1 MPSRSLLPLLL
12 LLLPLGVQAAADL
25 PGIRLYER
33 GNYARASRELKTV
46 LDDPRRSEPE
56 RALARVYLAASLLA
70 LDKVP
75 EARAQLEVLARSYP
89 AQAVDP
95 ALFPPELVELDRT
108 VRGPIEAERLREEAE
123 AAERKR
129 LATEAA
135 ERERLATE
143 AAERERLE
151 RERQARLPVSG
162 EGKGPG
168 SASPAAAFRLRPE
181 VVGFGDVSGWV
192 RLREEA
198 GPPSFGGAVGLTFG
212 RGWLEGSARALLGA
226 HVALEVEVGAVLGT
240 GVFAPRVALRG
251 TVLPVIEGTRAY
263 GGGVVVGGRLA
274 LSSRFTALVD
284 VSGQLFDVPAG
295 YRSVALMGSV
305 GLGFN
310 LL

>member
-123 AAERKR
+123 AAERK
-129 LATEAA
+129 
-135 ERERLATE
+135 RLATE